1 MLTFIVNP
9 TAGSGH
15 ALKIEAQ
22 LRAELDKRGIQ
33 AVFLRTGAPGHATQ
47 LARQAAERADCT
59 GVVAVGGD
67 GTCYEVACGLMDT
80 LMPFGIIPAG
90 TGNDFIKTVG
100 IPKQPLAALDVVLKG
115 EARPV
120 DVGRMNDQLF
130 LNVSGT
136 GFDVTVLDFTLTA
149 KKYVKGILPYLIGL
163 VRAIRHYKPVHM
175 CITADGESWEQD
187 VLICS
192 IANGRFFGGGIPI
205 CPDAAPDDGYF
216 DLVVVENK
224 PRWMIPLYLPGLLF
238 GKVLSFPFTMHRR
251 VKTARIEAP
260 GMRLNMDGEILS
272 LDAADYSI
280 QSGSLRMFW

>member
-9 TAGSGH
+9 AAGNGY
-15 ALKIEAQ
+15 ALRTETMLREELARRGIEAAFVQ
-22 LRAELDKRGIQ
+22 TEK
-33 AVFLRTGAPGHATQ
+33 PGHATA
-47 LARQAAERADCT
+47 LACAAAAEPGCT

-67 GTCYEVACGLMDT
+67 GTAYEVACGLMDT
-80 LMPFGIIPAG
+80 QIPLGIIPAG

-100 IPKQPLAALDVVLKG
+100 IPNKPLQALELILKN
-115 EARPV
+115 EPRPV

-136 GFDVTVLDFTLTA
+136 GFDVTVLDYTLAA
-149 KKYVKGILPYLIGL
+149 KKYVRGILPYLIGL
-163 VRAIRHYKPVHM
+163 IRGIAHYKPVH
-175 CITADGESWEQD
+175 IRFTVDGVTEERD

-224 PRWMIPLYLPGLLF
+224 PRWMIPFYIPGLLF
-238 GKVLSFPFTMHRR
+238 GKVLTFPFTAHRR
-251 VKTARIEAP
+251 CKEVTIVSK
-260 GMRLNMDGEILS
+260 GMRLNMDGEVSVMDRAEYRL
-272 LDAADYSI
+272 LGGA
-280 QSGSLRMFW
+280 LKLFW